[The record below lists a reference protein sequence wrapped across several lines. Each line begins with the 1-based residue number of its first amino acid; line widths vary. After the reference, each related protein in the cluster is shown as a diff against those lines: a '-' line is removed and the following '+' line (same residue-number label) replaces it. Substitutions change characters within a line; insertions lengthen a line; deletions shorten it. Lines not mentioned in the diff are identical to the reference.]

1 MLLNGHTEHVILRLM
16 VNIIKDIIYINEKK
30 AFLTSIHKKQLN
42 KIIEKANSNI
52 KLSNKDYYNIIQM
65 KKRIKVFLVS
75 NEMRLNSRLNK
86 IIRKPVTIPNKD
98 IA

>member
-1 MLLNGHTEHVILRLM
+1 MEHEFAKM
-16 VNIIKDIIYINEKK
+16 KDNIIKDIIYINEKK

-42 KIIEKANSNI
+42 KIIVKANSNI

-98 IA
+98 ID

>member
-1 MLLNGHTEHVILRLM
+1 
-16 VNIIKDIIYINEKK
+16 
-30 AFLTSIHKKQLN
+30 
-42 KIIEKANSNI
+42 
-52 KLSNKDYYNIIQM
+52 M

-98 IA
+98 ID